1 MRASYFSFNAL
12 LVNVNGVNINIQ
24 KFDDFL
30 AFLFLCSLRNILSM
44 KLANALLDVDFGL
57 ELFEVQFD
65 ANESDHVKQQKV
77 VHETVRA
84 PILPHRNHL
93 HRK

>member
-1 MRASYFSFNAL
+1 
-12 LVNVNGVNINIQ
+12 
-24 KFDDFL
+24 
-30 AFLFLCSLRNILSM
+30 M